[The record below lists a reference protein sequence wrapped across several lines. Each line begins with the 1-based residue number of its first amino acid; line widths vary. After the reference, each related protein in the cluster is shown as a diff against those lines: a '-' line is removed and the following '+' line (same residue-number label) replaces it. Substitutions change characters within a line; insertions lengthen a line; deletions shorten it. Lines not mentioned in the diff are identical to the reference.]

1 MAPPVSAS
9 FRFVTMN
16 GAATART
23 SAVCPALVG
32 PFLSTP
38 SAVCLALVGPFLS
51 TPSAVC
57 PALVGPFL
65 SSPSGHRSLQTFMF
79 GGDRERELAVLEAH
93 LWEVEC

>member
-23 SAVCPALVG
+23 
-32 PFLSTP
+32 
-38 SAVCLALVGPFLS
+38 
-51 TPSAVC
+51 SAVC

>member
-23 SAVCPALVG
+23 SAVCP
-32 PFLSTP
+32 
-38 SAVCLALVGPFLS
+38 ALVGPFLS